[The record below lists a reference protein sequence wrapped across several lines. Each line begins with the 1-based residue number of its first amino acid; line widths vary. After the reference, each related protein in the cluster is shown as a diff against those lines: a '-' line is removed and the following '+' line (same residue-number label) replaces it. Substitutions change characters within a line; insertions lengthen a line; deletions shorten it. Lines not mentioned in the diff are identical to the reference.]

1 MPTAE
6 ELKKQFNVTGSNAEN
21 IENIANIGTTP
32 QEAFSGLVG
41 ESDEVRTAR
50 EAVGS
55 GYQTDA
61 DIVIDEDAIRRST
74 TEKFQ
79 SEIDALNKV
88 FDEKKRIEAIAGEG
102 RLGETGAIQARRG
115 LLGSDFGASL
125 TEGQRS
131 ENVAKQN
138 VISADRT
145 AQLQAIQR
153 DIRNSV
159 DAEVKAKEQA
169 KKLGSSNYLAFLRDT
184 GTRKKQFVSDAVKN
198 VIARAVVPTEADFNS
213 LAEQLGV
220 SVDDVKADYQT
231 QFDASEV
238 ARQTAEALGA
248 KEALGA
254 RKTEA
259 EIAKLE
265 GEAGLKEA
273 EAGFKDRQTAQFDID
288 NLAKTDKVRADFE
301 QQAFDN
307 NITLSELQLSR
318 DKYETD
324 TEFKNANLDLD
335 TAKAQASIDKIY
347 NDIENTGKM
356 TPLQQAQ
363 LQKLQGEVIEKQALA
378 DKAKIQSG
386 RTADVV
392 QTKIDSIDKLL
403 GEDSG
408 LNLVVG
414 LGVLGRTPLI
424 DKLSRGLISDPR
436 ARAFSSGIRQLIS
449 QETLDTL
456 KNLKASG
463 ATLGAISEKE
473 LAILQG
479 AASQINDWEV
489 LDDDGKPTGKY
500 NIDEP
505 TFRAELEKIKLASEV
520 MRDAARAD
528 SEAGEGK
535 GNQTTFT
542 DMNDFLD
549 NASSQQEETVN
560 NLVTEF
566 PYLEDPDNQQELID
580 MINSQSNQEVSFN
593 RVDSDTNTAISNV
606 NLGSRLARV
615 NNNPG
620 NLRLAGQRGASDG
633 EGGFAR
639 FNTPEEGVEALRSDI
654 RAKITG
660 NSPAIRGKLGRD
672 AETLLDVI
680 SVFAPKEDSND
691 PNSYAQF
698 VAKQLGISP
707 NEPVANLV
715 NRIDELTRA
724 FAQKE
729 SSSTFA

>member
-6 ELKKQFNVTGSNAEN
+6 ELKTQFNVTGSNAEN

-220 SVDDVKADYQT
+220 SVDDVKADYNT
-231 QFDASEV
+231 QFTASEL
-238 ARQTAEALGA
+238 AKQTAKALVD
-248 KEALGA
+248 KETLGA

-265 GEAGLKEA
+265 GEAGLKES

-335 TAKAQASIDKIY
+335 TAKAQASVDKIY

-403 GEDSG
+403 REDSG

>member
-6 ELKKQFNVTGSNAEN
+6 ELKTQFNVTGSNAEN

-138 VISADRT
+138 VISADR
-145 AQLQAIQR
+145 ASQLQAIQR

-231 QFDASEV
+231 QFDASEL
-238 ARQTAEALGA
+238 AKQTAEALGA

-273 EAGFKDRQTAQFDID
+273 EAGFKDRETAQFDID

-307 NITLSELQLSR
+307 KITLRELRLSR

-324 TEFKNANLDLD
+324 TDFNNANLELD
-335 TAKAQASIDKIY
+335 TAKAQASVDKIY

-403 GEDSG
+403 REDSG

>member
-6 ELKKQFNVTGSNAEN
+6 ELKTQFNVTGSNAEN

-32 QEAFSGLVG
+32 KEAFSGLVG

-88 FDEKKRIEAIAGEG
+88 FNEKKRIEGIAGEG

-231 QFDASEV
+231 QFDASEL
-238 ARQTAEALGA
+238 AKQTAKALVD
-248 KEALGA
+248 KETLGA

-288 NLAKTDKVRADFE
+288 EVRKTDKVKADFL

-307 NITLSELQLSR
+307 SMDLKDLELDR
-318 DKYETD
+318 AKYKSD
-324 TEFKNANLDLD
+324 VEFREANLDLD
-335 TAKAQASIDKIY
+335 TAKTEASVDKIY

-566 PYLEDPDNQQELID
+566 PYLEDPDNQQELIK

-724 FAQKE
+724 FALKE
-729 SSSTFA
+729 SSSTIA